1 MGEEMGISVSH
12 YILFPD
18 SLLSWIFVIR
28 SYRPSFPAFAIYRLL
43 SVAFLYFLIKS
54 RQLCLYV
61 YDENLVSTNPCVPP
75 VPGRRLPP
83 EPDEEEVPREWI
95 GWKGQQAVA
104 LLSTY
109 PAGTRLCG
117 IGLEPGDEML
127 FLRVAMDANGQ
138 FLFDAPTAYKFAFRH
153 VLDDPAINRIIVELS
168 TLNKQE
174 NEHLASI
181 DLFPLCKIDSEPRM
195 NYYVI
200 NRDWD

>member
-1 MGEEMGISVSH
+1 MPFTSMTKTLSAPTLAFRLYRAG
-12 YILFPD
+12 D
-18 SLLSWIFVIR
+18 SWPFTDPTML
-28 SYRPSFPAFAIYRLL
+28 
-43 SVAFLYFLIKS
+43 
-54 RQLCLYV
+54 
-61 YDENLVSTNPCVPP
+61 
-75 VPGRRLPP
+75 RLPA

-95 GWKGQQAVA
+95 GWKGQEAVA

-127 FLRVAMDANGQ
+127 FLRVAMDENGQ

-181 DLFPLCKIDSEPRM
+181 DLFPHCKIDSEPRM

-200 NRDWD
+200 NRDWDANSYPL